1 MGVGGA
7 GDGDGGIVVSA
18 VIGWVLLRTFEELVS
33 KSRVLLKAPR
43 QGFSPGEGGVRIRQ
57 SSSGSSPHPVITTSC
72 IGVPSTPD
80 DGSYAASIIVS
91 VVKPRTSWPKT
102 TCFPSSWGCGK
113 VMIENCELL
122 VFGPE
127 LAMLSSPGT
136 GCEPGGGW
144 GQS

>member
-1 MGVGGA
+1 MAREFVC
-7 GDGDGGIVVSA
+7 
-18 VIGWVLLRTFEELVS
+18 
-33 KSRVLLKAPR
+33 
-43 QGFSPGEGGVRIRQ
+43 FSGVRIRQ

-127 LAMLSSPGT
+127 LAMLSRPGT
-136 GCEPGGGW
+136 GCEPGGAW
-144 GQS
+144 GQRRDQWDRARVRVRVSGQWER